1 MIEMKICRNIYI
13 LFAVTLPLVLACC
26 SGEEPMSGIVPTR
39 GEGILVANIDPGASV
54 ETRSIRA
61 ASDDQWS
68 YVRFNSIT
76 DTIGFY
82 SAKGNLSGEG
92 GNGPFTN
99 EPMVWERSTG
109 SGDVD
114 SRWRG
119 IFRGVNMNYD
129 VGLIQT
135 ENNNTFVY
143 FPYNENADASK
154 GGMELRRKGPD
165 GSERC
170 VDALYILHIADNQDA
185 VMSGS
190 FIHGFSELMITRGY
204 GFDNPP
210 AGKEDIYVVLDK
222 GYSHVQVADYGYDN
236 HDYWK
241 VLLPV
246 YKEGYKMT
254 QEQCRRWKAWE
265 GDSYKANELSDPV
278 PAYYCIV
285 PTSLSNYRSVVDYI
299 EICDNNGT
307 WHKITS
313 FYLYLQNDKRVQP
326 SQRYLL
332 EIVLEGLVPTVY
344 PYGILPWEN
353 VTNITEQR
361 NAGISN
367 PSEFAEFVTTYNSY
381 IKDDGTRNDRYE
393 EEMKKYGDMYV
404 TDGKKGF
411 HFYINNNLD
420 IGTLES
426 IGVNY
431 RINNLCDTIDGL
443 RNTLSN
449 IKLKDTSG
457 FIGNMRDG
465 SCLMNVNVTGLTIDN
480 PSSELNTGGLVDIL
494 DDGLI
499 TGCNIDG
506 YINTRGKVGMAA
518 AEMRGGTITGC
529 SFTGLLVGSDTY
541 NRMFAVPP
549 LVDTWKSNN
558 NNGVIFTEY

>member
-1 MIEMKICRNIYI
+1 MSKMKICRYIY
-13 LFAVTLPLVLACC
+13 LFFAVSLPLVLASC
-26 SGEEPMSGIVPTR
+26 SGDEPMSNIVPTS
-39 GEGILVANIDPGASV
+39 GEGILTANIDPGASV
-54 ETRSIRA
+54 ETRSMRA
-61 ASDDQWS
+61 AGDDQWS

-82 SAKGNLSGEG
+82 SARGNLSGEG

-109 SGDVD
+109 SGNVD

-135 ENNNTFVY
+135 ENNKTFVY
-143 FPYNENADASK
+143 FPYNEEADASE

-165 GSERC
+165 GSDRC
-170 VDALYILHIADNQDA
+170 VDALYILHIVDNQDA

-204 GFDNPP
+204 GFDDPP
-210 AGKEDIYVVLDK
+210 EGSEDIYVMLNE
-222 GYSHVQVADYGYDN
+222 GYSHVQVGDYGYTN
-236 HDYWK
+236 HPEYWK
-241 VLLPV
+241 VLIPV
-246 YKEGYKMT
+246 YKEGYKMS
-254 QEQCRRWKAWE
+254 QEECRRWKAWK

-278 PAYYCIV
+278 PAYYCIL
-285 PTSLSNYRSVVDYI
+285 PTSLSNYRSAVDYI

-307 WHKITS
+307 WHKIAS
-313 FYLYLQNDKRVQP
+313 FYLYQQNNKNLQP
-326 SQRYLL
+326 SQRYRL
-332 EIVLEGLVPTVY
+332 EIVLEGLVPTIY

-367 PSEFAEFVTTYNSY
+367 PSEFAEFVTAYNSY
-381 IKDDGTRNDRYE
+381 INPDGTRNEQYE
-393 EEMKKYGDMYV
+393 EDMKKYGDMYV

-420 IGTLES
+420 ISTLGTP
-426 IGVNY
+426 GVNY

-449 IKLKDTSG
+449 IKLNNTSG
-457 FIGNMRDG
+457 FIGNMMDG

-480 PSSELNTGGLVDIL
+480 QSTGSNTGGLVDML
-494 DDGLI
+494 YGGLI

-506 YINTRGKVGMAA
+506 YINTPGYVGMAA
-518 AEMRGGTITGC
+518 AQMTGGTITGC
-529 SFTGLLVGSDTY
+529 SFTGLLVGSGTF
-541 NRMFAVPP
+541 NRMFATEPTVN
-549 LVDTWKSNN
+549 TWQSN
-558 NNGVIFTEY
+558 NNGVIFTNY